1 MFSYRYGSTDS
12 NFWYQSELLS
22 NSMVVHGVTLVIV
35 EGVCDL
41 IHDEVGVSEEAVDA
55 VVEINADVVFVF
67 LEAEMAEVEVF

>member
-1 MFSYRYGSTDS
+1 
-12 NFWYQSELLS
+12 
-22 NSMVVHGVTLVIV
+22 MVVHGVTLVIV